1 MANKALEVL
10 KKVGLTLAPMAPWIA
25 GALGGPFAGAA
36 ADKAMQ
42 ALSLVSKPDATTAD
56 KIQAI
61 GDVIAQGQLTPEQSL
76 ALKEADQ
83 KFQSTMTQAG
93 FDHIEKMTALANQDV
108 ADARAMSEKTGSK
121 VPITVALLVMLSF
134 LGMCWYLI
142 SGHFPLHDAPAAGFA
157 GTVLGYIISEAKV
170 VSQWLFGAGANNASG
185 Q

>member
-1 MANKALEVL
+1 MANKVLETL

-25 GALGGPFAGAA
+25 GALAGPFAGAA
-36 ADKAMQ
+36 ADKAIQ
-42 ALSLVSKPDATTAD
+42 ALNIVAKPNASTAE

-61 GDVIAQGQLTPEQSL
+61 GDVITQGQLTPEQSL
-76 ALKEADQ
+76 ALKEADE
-83 KFQSTMTQAG
+83 KFQATMTQAG

-108 ADARAMSEKTGSK
+108 ADARALTERTGSK
-121 VPITVALLVMLSF
+121 VPIIVALLVMLSF

-170 VSQWLFGAGANNASG
+170 VSQWLFGAGATNNN